1 MTDSNL
7 LNSKLSIIKLDAR
20 LANLKKKTGL
30 IIQSLL
36 FPISKYTK
44 NSAEKW
50 AKEKGYK
57 TNKIDIPGKG
67 GFIHLTQKIAGRFNI
82 YKTLDI
88 GEGVKA
94 RMAGSNVSKFAGQMM
109 VKGFSKF
116 SDNIKSE
123 LDIKIPMDIELKILS
138 DGPNRDGTIT
148 RGDMEDALDRW
159 SVPIIDWHNM
169 DDMKNPTGHKIT
181 DRKGSG
187 AKAKVRLIDGKYW
200 TVLEGQITDRYLAY
214 LIYLADKQGKP
225 YDISAEYGWTPYWNG
240 GEKIQSNI
248 NPHLITITDNGNG
261 HIEGNKLT
269 IKSAS

>member
-1 MTDSNL
+1 MADSDL
-7 LNSKLSIIKLDAR
+7 LNSKLSMIKLNVR
-20 LANLKKKTGL
+20 LAKLKKKTGL

-50 AKEKGYK
+50 AATKGYK
-57 TNKIDIPGKG
+57 TNKIDIPKKG

-123 LDIKIPMDIELKILS
+123 LDIKIPMDIELRVLC
-138 DGPNRDGTIT
+138 DGPNRQGIIK
-148 RGDMEDALDRW
+148 RGDMEEALDRW
-159 SVPIIDWHNM
+159 DIPIIDWHNIKDM
-169 DDMKNPTGHKIT
+169 DTPTEHRIT
-181 DRKGSG
+181 DRKGYG
-187 AKAKVRLIDGKYW
+187 TKKAKIRLIDGKYW
-200 TVLEGQITDRYLAY
+200 TVVEGQITDRYLAY
-214 LIYLADKQGKP
+214 LIYLADKQNKP
-225 YDISAEYGWTPYWNG
+225 YEISPEYGWTPYWNG
-240 GEKIQSNI
+240 GEKVQSNI
-248 NPHLITITDNGNG
+248 NPQLITITDKG
-261 HIEGNKLT
+261 HLEGNKLT